1 MNNKTGQ
8 QTWKGILQSNYK
20 MHINKLKKQFKA
32 KQHKTKFSYKRVIQR
47 TEKQREKKPRIG

>member
-1 MNNKTGQ
+1 
-8 QTWKGILQSNYK
+8 

-47 TEKQREKKPRIG
+47 TEKQREKKPRIGKIAILSCS